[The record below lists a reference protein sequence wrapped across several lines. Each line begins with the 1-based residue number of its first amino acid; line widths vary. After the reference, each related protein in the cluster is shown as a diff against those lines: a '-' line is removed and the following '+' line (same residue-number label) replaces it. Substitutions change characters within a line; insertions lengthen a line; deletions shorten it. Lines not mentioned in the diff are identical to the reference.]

1 MIKMKQYLFSSLITL
16 LMVIFSAFTSSAQIY
31 NPVSWSTEVKATG
44 DNSYEL
50 LIHATIDEGWHLY
63 SQSLPSDDGP
73 IATEFTFPKGKNYKL
88 IGNVIEPEPLTEYDP
103 NFDMDLNYFEEKVT
117 FVQKLTTN
125 SLSPL
130 SITSEV
136 YFMVCDAEKCLP
148 PEYVDLEFQIDV
160 PESAEGSRSTGENKQ
175 QENAETGDEVE
186 SNESSLEQGVD
197 EGSMNIQSDGPIDP
211 IKWEYFSKKI
221 KENTYELHFKATI
234 DEGWKLYSQ
243 FLESDEGPVA
253 TAFYFENSK
262 FERVGEVVESDNR
275 KTKFDKVFEMEL
287 NFFNEEAEFVQ
298 TIKTEASQASLEYEF
313 MVCNDVMCL
322 PPDFREIVFDLE
334 SGKGMNA
341 LDMDESA
348 SALES
353 SGVIPALP
361 KVDLQDPLGE
371 CGERQES
378 SDLWMVF
385 LFGFLGGL
393 IALLTPCVF
402 PMIPLT
408 VSFFTKGDGT
418 DGASSKAIGKAALYG
433 FFIFL
438 IYAVLSIP
446 FHFNTDPEVLNE
458 VATSVWLNLIFFVV
472 FVVFA
477 ISFFGYFEITLPS
490 SLTNKADSASQV
502 GGVLGI
508 FFMAL
513 TLALVSFSCTG
524 PILGTVLGNA
534 LKNGPWPISAAMSGF
549 GIALGLPF
557 ALFAAFPSVMNKMPR
572 SGGWLNSVKVV
583 LGFIELALAVKFLSN
598 ADLVEQWGLLKRET
612 FFLIW
617 TLIGVAMVLYL
628 LGVIRFPHDSP
639 TRSFS
644 PFRISFTI
652 LVLAFTVYIAPGVL
666 KNPPWNHN
674 ALSGFPPPTFYGW
687 YEKET
692 FHAEFTDFDAAM
704 KEAEE
709 LGKPVLIDFT
719 GWACVNCR
727 KMEESVWTVESIKER
742 LAEDFVLV
750 SLYVDDKI
758 KLPEEQQGVFEY
770 QAGGETRKK
779 KIKTIGNKWATF
791 QTQVFNNNSQPY
803 YVMLSPDGYLLGNP
817 VGYTPDVEE
826 YADFLDCGL
835 NAFRNKEKILAG
847 EQNNATAGLE

>member
-1 MIKMKQYLFSSLITL
+1 MIMKNSIFLQA
-16 LMVIFSAFTSSAQIY
+16 FSALLILFLSAFSLKAQIY
-31 NPVSWSTEVKATG
+31 NPVSWSTEVVQTADG
-44 DNSYEL
+44 EFDL
-50 LIHATIDEGWHLY
+50 LMNAKIDKGWHLY

-73 IATEFTFPKGKNYKL
+73 IATEFTFPKNASYTLVGKVK
-88 IGNVIEPEPLTEYDP
+88 EPEPVTEYDP
-103 NFDMDLNYFEEKVT
+103 NFDMDLNYFKKEVT
-117 FVQKLTTN
+117 FIQKLKY
-125 SLSPL
+125 SKSVPL
-130 SITSEV
+130 SITAEV
-136 YFMVCDAEKCLP
+136 YFMVCDEEKCLP
-148 PEYVDLEFQIDV
+148 PEYVDLEFNIDV
-160 PESAEGSRSTGENKQ
+160 PEGFGE
-175 QENAETGDEVE
+175 A
-186 SNESSLEQGVD
+186 ESSIEASPESTPEIKESMETEEDAGIINQNPNTD
-197 EGSMNIQSDGPIDP
+197 GSIHPLQ
-211 IKWEYFSKKI
+211 WEYTSVKI
-221 KENTYELHFKATI
+221 AENTYELHFKGEI
-234 DEGWKLYSQ
+234 LEGWHLYSQ
-243 FLESDEGPVA
+243 FLPSDEGPIA
-253 TAFYFENSK
+253 TSFYYQEEEYELEGK
-262 FERVGEVVESDNR
+262 TVESDNII
-275 KTKFDKVFEMEL
+275 TTYDKVFEMDL
-287 NFFNEEAEFVQ
+287 SFFEETAEFIQ
-298 TIKTEASQASLEYEF
+298 IIKTDKQKVRLEFEY
-313 MVCNDVMCL
+313 MSCNDRMCTAPQL
-322 PPDFREIVFDLE
+322 NEIEFDLV
-334 SGKGMNA
+334 SGIGTDVLE
-341 LDMDESA
+341 LDDEEQKIIEGSI
-348 SALES
+348 
-353 SGVIPALP
+353 IPALP
-361 KVDLQDPLGE
+361 NVHLEDPLGD
-371 CGERQES
+371 CGERTES
-378 SDLWMVF
+378 SNLWTVF

-408 VSFFTKGDGT
+408 VSFFTKGDGEEES
-418 DGASSKAIGKAALYG
+418 GSKGVGKAVLYG

-458 VATSVWLNLIFFVV
+458 IATSVWLNILFFVV

-557 ALFAAFPSVMNKMPR
+557 ALFAAFPSVMNKLPR

-598 ADLVEQWGLLKRET
+598 ADLVEQWGFLKRET

-617 TLIGVAMVLYL
+617 TLIGIGLSLYL
-628 LGVIRFPHDSP
+628 MGIIRFPHDSP
-639 TRSFS
+639 TKTFS
-644 PFRISFTI
+644 PFRIGFTAIIIAFTI
-652 LVLAFTVYIAPGVL
+652 YIAPGVL
-666 KNPPWNHN
+666 KNPPWDHN

-692 FHAEFTDFDAAM
+692 FHAEFTDFD
-704 KEAEE
+704 EAIAEAQKV
-709 LGKPVLIDFT
+709 GKPLLIDFT

-727 KMEESVWTVESIKER
+727 KMEESVWTVQSIKDR
-742 LAEDFVLV
+742 LEEDFVLV
-750 SLYVDDKI
+750 SLYVDDKV
-758 KLPEEQQGVFEY
+758 KLPAELQGVFEY
-770 QAGGETRKK
+770 QAGDQIKKK

-826 YADFLDCGL
+826 YAEFLDCGL
-835 NAFRNKEKILAG
+835 NAFKSKDAG
-847 EQNNATAGLE
+847 ISEL

>member
-1 MIKMKQYLFSSLITL
+1 MTMKKNPISKLFMALLAVLI
-16 LMVIFSAFTSSAQIY
+16 SAMNTQAQIY
-31 NPVSWSTEVKATG
+31 NPVSWSTEVIAGEPGEFELIATAKI
-44 DNSYEL
+44 EK
-50 LIHATIDEGWHLY
+50 GWHLY

-73 IATEFTFPKGKNYKL
+73 IATEFTFPEGDNYTLVGKVK
-88 IGNVIEPEPLTEYDP
+88 EPKAKTEYDP
-103 NFDMDLNYFEEKVT
+103 NFDMDLNYFEEEVT
-117 FVQKLTTN
+117 FIQKIKTTSTATFNLTA
-125 SLSPL
+125 
-130 SITSEV
+130 EV

-148 PEYVDLEFQIDV
+148 PEYVDLEFTIEGGAASAV
-160 PESAEGSRSTGENKQ
+160 PADKTGEVDT
-175 QENAETGDEVE
+175 EVRVGDDV
-186 SNESSLEQGVD
+186 
-197 EGSMNIQSDGPIDP
+197 MKKDGQIHPVS
-211 IKWEYFSKKI
+211 WEYFSQI
-221 KENTYELHFKATI
+221 EADGNYTLHFKAEI
-234 DEGWKLYSQ
+234 IEGWHLYSQ
-243 FLESDEGPVA
+243 FLPSDDGPIA
-253 TAFYFENSK
+253 TAFYFTDESIRMGK
-262 FERVGEVVESDNR
+262 VEEVSE
-275 KTKFDKVFEMEL
+275 KITTYDKVFEMEL
-287 NFFNEEAEFVQ
+287 SFFEGEAEFVQ
-298 TIKTEASQASLEYEF
+298 KVKAGPEKVRVEFEY
-313 MVCNDVMCL
+313 MSCNDRMCTA
-322 PPDFREIVFDLE
+322 PIITEIEFDLNT
-334 SGKGMNA
+334 GKAVNV
-341 LDMDESA
+341 LD
-348 SALES
+348 LEDDFVMVEGS
-353 SGVIPALP
+353 VIPFLP
-361 KVDLQDPLGE
+361 NVNLEEPLGE
-371 CGERQES
+371 CGDRTDS
-378 SDLWMVF
+378 SSLWMVF

-408 VSFFTKGDGT
+408 VSFFTKGDG
-418 DGASSKAIGKAALYG
+418 GGSKGIGKAALYG

-446 FHFNTDPEVLNE
+446 FHFNTDPEILNE
-458 VATSVWLNLIFFVV
+458 VATSVWLNILFFVV

-490 SLTNKADSASQV
+490 SFTNKADSASQV

-534 LKNGPWPISAAMSGF
+534 LKNGPWPITAAMSGF

-557 ALFAAFPSVMNKMPR
+557 ALFAAFPSFLNKLPK

-583 LGFIELALAVKFLSN
+583 LGFVELALAVKFLSN

-617 TLIGVAMVLYL
+617 TLIGAGLALYL

-639 TRSFS
+639 KRSFT
-644 PFRISFTI
+644 PFKIGFTTLIIVFTI
-652 LVLAFTVYIAPGVL
+652 YIAPGIM

-674 ALSGFPPPTFYGW
+674 LLSGFPPPTFYGW

-692 FHAEFTDFDAAM
+692 FHAEFTDFDEAM
-704 KEAEE
+704 AEANRV
-709 LGKPVLIDFT
+709 GKPVLIDFT

-727 KMEESVWTVESIKER
+727 KMEESVWTVESIKEK
-742 LAEDFVLV
+742 LEQDFVLV
-750 SLYVDDKI
+750 SLYVDDKV
-758 KLPEEQQGVFEY
+758 KLPEDQQGVFEY
-770 QAGGETRKK
+770 QVGEETKKK

-826 YADFLDCGL
+826 YAEFLNCGI
-835 NAFRNKEKILAG
+835 NAYKSKSDPIAEN
-847 EQNNATAGLE
+847 